1 MVGGFKMLALLGF
14 ATIAVFLFATMMR
27 KLSIQVALIL
37 IPAIAAIIGG
47 FGFGIGKMMLTGIL
61 KVTPSAMIPI
71 FAVLYFGIMIDA
83 GMFDP
88 IVKRIIKFVKG
99 DPVKIT
105 IGAAL
110 LAMLVSLDG
119 DGTTTFII
127 SVSAMYPITRKVN
140 MNPLILPFAVG
151 MAAGVMNPLPW
162 SGPTTRVMAT
172 LHQDSTVVFN
182 PIIPAMLVG
191 IIWVLFACY
200 YVGKKERT
208 RLGVQNYDAMEID
221 TDFTGLAEDE
231 STKREHLFWFNVALT
246 VLLIALLLMEVMP
259 MATLFVIGFAIA
271 LTVNYPNLEEQ
282 KKRLISYAPEVVMI
296 VTLIF
301 SAGCFTG
308 ILSETKMI
316 TEMAKSLVSFV
327 PQQMGSLLTFAV
339 AITSMPLSLVFPT
352 DAYYFG
358 VLPVIYEMAAN
369 LGIDPVQIGRA
380 AILGQMTVG
389 FPLSPLAA
397 ATLVLISVSKVNLVD
412 HQKFMFFWAY
422 GTTIIM
428 IAVSY
433 LTGALV
439 F

>member
-1 MVGGFKMLALLGF
+1 MIAFLGF
-14 ATIAVFLFATMMR
+14 ATIIIFLYTTMTK
-27 KLSIQVALIL
+27 KLSIQTALIG
-37 IPAIAAIIGG
+37 IPVIAAIIGG
-47 FGFGIGKMMLTGIL
+47 FGFDIGKMMISGVI

-71 FAVLYFGIMIDA
+71 FAVIYFGVMIDA
-83 GMFDP
+83 GLFDP
-88 IVKRIIKFVKG
+88 MVNKILKLVKG

-105 IGAAL
+105 IGAAV

-127 SVSAMYPITRKVN
+127 SVSAMLPITTKLK

-162 SGPTTRVMAT
+162 SGPTTRVMAVLQT
-172 LHQDSTVVFN
+172 DASAIFT
-182 PIIPAMLVG
+182 PIVPAMAAG
-191 IIWVLFACY
+191 IAWVLFACY
-200 YVGKKERT
+200 YIGKKERN
-208 RLGVQNYDAMEID
+208 RLGVMHID
-221 TDFTGLAEDE
+221 EHTFDGLGEDQ
-231 STKREHLFWFNVALT
+231 SAKRPQLFWFNMILT
-246 VLLIALLLMEVMP
+246 VLMVVVLLMDIMP
-259 MATLFVIGFAIA
+259 MATIFMMGFALA

-282 KKRLISYAPEVVMI
+282 TKRLKAYAAEVLMI

-316 TEMAKSLVSFV
+316 TGMAETLVSLI
-327 PQQMGSLLTFAV
+327 PEHMGSLLPLSVAV
-339 AITSMPLSLVFPT
+339 TSVPLSLVFPT

-358 VLPVIYEMAAN
+358 VLPVIYEMAAS

-380 AILGQMTVG
+380 AVLGQMTVG

-397 ATLVLISVSKVNLVD
+397 ATLVLISVSRVNLID
-412 HQKFMFFWAY
+412 HQKFMFLWAM
-422 GTTIIM
+422 GTTLIM
-428 IAVSY
+428 TAVCY
-433 LTGALV
+433 LTGALT